1 MFDYLAIGTVTE
13 DLWPGGRSTAG
24 GTVMYASRCARQLVP
39 RVAVLTAAAP
49 DFDFDGVFPEIDVIR
64 LSAELSTQFWNTYD
78 GGRRTQYTR
87 WNGVRYTADVVKA
100 HAPAA
105 KLVHLGPLCN
115 EIDIDVVRA
124 LPPSQFLGVTPQGW
138 LRRWDT
144 EGRVRQGPANWT
156 YAHEILAR
164 ADATVMSIED
174 INDDWD
180 IAHEWAR
187 FARLLVVTQGADGCT
202 VFTKGQSIQV
212 PAPAVTL
219 VEPTG
224 AGDIF
229 ASTFFVALQRGDT
242 PRQAAVF
249 ANCIASQSVTR
260 PQLEGLP
267 MPDDIARCAEPGLDA

>member
-1 MFDYLAIGTVTE
+1 MIDYLAIGTVTE
-13 DLWPGGRSTAG
+13 DLWPGGRATAG
-24 GTVMYASRCARQLVP
+24 GTVMYASRCARQLVTD
-39 RVAVLTAAAP
+39 VTVLTAAAP
-49 DFDFDGVFPEIDVIR
+49 DFDFDGVFPGIDVRR
-64 LSAELSTQFWNTYD
+64 LPAQLSTQFWNTYD

-87 WNGVRYTADVVKA
+87 WNGVRFTAELVKT

-105 KLVHLGPLCN
+105 RIVHLGPLCN
-115 EIDIDVVRA
+115 EIDVDVVRA

-138 LRRWDT
+138 LRRWDA
-144 EGRVRQGPANWT
+144 EGRVRQDASNWT
-156 YAHEILAR
+156 HAHEILTR

-174 INDDWD
+174 INDNWD
-180 IAHEWAR
+180 VARDWAR
-187 FARLLVVTQGADGCT
+187 FARLLVVTQGAEGCT
-202 VFTKGQSIQV
+202 VFHKGESIQV
-212 PAPAVTL
+212 PAPEVTL

-229 ASTFFVALQRGDT
+229 GSTFFVALQRGDS

-267 MPDDIARCAEPGLDA
+267 TPDDIARCAGD